1 MELGPAA
8 GLGLAILS
16 GTLDGS
22 MALPMQFASRW
33 RWENIWLVYSIFGM
47 VLIPWGVASITCS
60 NALLIYEQS
69 PNEALWAAFGFGA
82 GWGIGSLLF
91 GTGITLVGMSLGYAL
106 VVSLT
111 AVNGALIPLI
121 VLNPE
126 KLGTF
131 QGKMIFLA
139 LGVLL
144 VGISL
149 CSLAARRRKSEK
161 PLLARERT
169 RFGLGL
175 LACISAGFFS
185 PMLNF
190 AFAFGAPVSQTALSL
205 GASKMGASIALL
217 NLTMFAGFVPSAAYC
232 IYLLNKNGTWNE
244 FFLANTAS
252 HWFYGFMMG
261 LPSLGA
267 FLVYGIAT
275 IYLGAIGPVLGW
287 PVYMGMVIVTAN
299 IWGFARGEWRGSDL
313 KTYVYLCCGVFAI
326 IMAVYIVSL
335 GQ

>member
-1 MELGPAA
+1 MEPNTAV
-8 GLGLAILS
+8 GLGLSVLS

-22 MALPMQFASRW
+22 MAVPMQFATRW

-47 VLIPWGVASITCS
+47 VLVPWGVSSITLS
-60 NALLIYEQS
+60 NTLRVYQQAPTQ
-69 PNEALWAAFGFGA
+69 ALWAAFGFGA
-82 GWGIGSLLF
+82 GFGIGSLLF
-91 GTGITLVGMSLGYAL
+91 GTGIALVGMSLGYAL

-131 QGKMIFLA
+131 QGKMIFVA

-161 PLLARERT
+161 PLLVRERT
-169 RFGLGL
+169 HFAFGL
-175 LACISAGFFS
+175 LACVCAGFFS
-185 PMLNF
+185 PMLNL
-190 AFAFGAPVSQTALSL
+190 AFAFGAPISHTALSL
-205 GASKMGASIALL
+205 GASEMGASIALL
-217 NLTMFAGFVPSAAYC
+217 NLTLFAGFLPTAGYC
-232 IYLLNKNGTWNE
+232 IYLLNKNRTWNE

-299 IWGFARGEWRGSDL
+299 TWGFARGEWRGSDL
-313 KTYVYLCCGVFAI
+313 KTYIYLCSGIFTILVAI
-326 IMAVYIVSL
+326 YIVSL
-335 GQ
+335 GP

>member
-1 MELGPAA
+1 MESGIL
-8 GLGLAILS
+8 LGLALAVFS

-22 MALPMQFASRW
+22 MAFPMQFATRW

-47 VLIPWGVASITCS
+47 VLLPWLVAFVTLS
-60 NALLIYEQS
+60 NALKIYERTPSQ
-69 PNEALWAAFGFGA
+69 ALWAAFVFGA

-111 AVNGALIPLI
+111 AVNGALVPLI

-139 LGVLL
+139 LAVLL
-144 VGISL
+144 VGITL
-149 CSLAARRRKSEK
+149 CSLAARRRKDEK

-169 RFGLGL
+169 HFLFGLL
-175 LACISAGFFS
+175 TCICAGFFS
-185 PMLNF
+185 PMLNL
-190 AFAFGAPVSQTALSL
+190 AFAFGAPISQTALAQ
-205 GASKMGASIALL
+205 GAGEMGASIALL
-217 NLTMFAGFVPSAAYC
+217 NLTLFAGFLPSVAYTV
-232 IYLLNKNGTWNE
+232 YLLSKNRSWKE
-244 FFLANTAS
+244 FRRADSVS

-261 LPSLGA
+261 LPSLAA
-267 FLVYGIAT
+267 FLVYGIST
-275 IYLGAIGPVLGW
+275 IHMGSIGPVLGW
-287 PVYMGMVIVTAN
+287 PVYMAMVIVTAN
-299 IWGFARGEWRGSDL
+299 FWGLLRGEWRGSDR
-313 KTYVYLCCGVFAI
+313 KTYLFLFSGILIMIAAI
-326 IMAVYIVSL
+326 YIVSL